1 MIFTKDNV
9 AFSLLDVVR
18 MDNIDVHIHNAARHF
33 AALSYRFAAD
43 STISYCGRTLRMQ
56 PGMISYIP
64 ADLPYFRDTNLD
76 SCIVLH
82 MDVFNYTTCMI
93 ETFVTAHTE
102 DIGNRFS
109 AIYDMWYSDAPDR
122 IYQSAAMAYSLFAAL
137 HLEYTAR
144 YGTESS
150 RVTAALDYIEEHYD
164 DPELSV
170 TEIARAC
177 GVCESSLRLLFREE
191 LGISPHRYLQRKRI
205 SQAAS
210 LLSDHHMSV
219 AEAAHR
225 SGFADEKYFSVVFRS
240 LTGTS
245 PSRYAYVCPE

>member
-18 MDNIDVHIHNAARHF
+18 MENIDVHIHNAGRHF

-43 STISYCGRTLRMQ
+43 STISCGGRTLRMQ

-76 SCIVLH
+76 SCVVLH
-82 MDVFNYTTCMI
+82 MDVFHYTTCMI
-93 ETFVTAHTE
+93 ETFVTAHPE
-102 DIGNRFS
+102 EIGSRFS
-109 AIYDMWYSDAPDR
+109 AIYDMWHSDAPDR
-122 IYQSAAMAYSLFAAL
+122 IYQSAAMTYGLFAAL

-144 YGTESS
+144 YGRESS
-150 RVTAALDYIEEHYD
+150 RMATALNYIEAHYD

-191 LGISPHRYLQRKRI
+191 LGISPHQYLQRKRI

-210 LLSDHHMSV
+210 LLSGHHLSV
-219 AEAAHR
+219 TEAARR
-225 SGFADEKYFSVVFRS
+225 SGFADEKYFSVVFRR

-245 PSRYAYVCPE
+245 PSRYAYVCPQ